1 MEESKKINSICEGE
15 TTKNRNND
23 KELTD
28 LDEVLKHE
36 LGEFGCFQLRNMVL
50 VALPIVMSAFMSE
63 YIFSSAAVSHRCRIP
78 ECGENNMFYDLKPD
92 WILNAVPETSAGISS
107 CQRFDP
113 LNIGINGTLDYCP
126 VSLFNKSIIVTCGT
140 FVYAEDKTVVSDFNL
155 GCQEWMRALPG
166 TFNSIG
172 TLLVLPII
180 GYLSDNFGRRMALI
194 ISVFNLALIGVI
206 RAFSVNYTMY
216 LSLQI
221 LQTTLGG
228 GTFSSAY
235 IFAAELVGPRYR
247 VVTSATCSSLFAVGQ
262 IILGSVAWLVT
273 PWRYM
278 ILVLHIPCFLIISYY
293 WILNESVRWLLSK
306 CKFEQAR
313 EVLEKVAKI
322 NKKHISEK
330 SMEGLFNLPKTTTT
344 VKDDSPSLFK
354 NIIQSPILLRRVC
367 TTPMWWITAT
377 FVYYGLSINS
387 TSLAGSKYLN
397 YILIS
402 AIDIPGNFTSLL
414 VLDKIGR
421 KATLSIAFFFS
432 AACNIAFVY
441 VPKDVYGIRLAVFLL
456 GKFGAAVT
464 MTSTYL
470 FTSELYP
477 TQYRHSLLGFSSMV
491 GRIGSIA
498 APLTPAL
505 MSYWHGIPSMMFG
518 CMGILSGILVLTQPE
533 TLGMKM
539 PNTLAEAEALGKSKS
554 KNNK

>member
-140 FVYAEDKTVVSDFNL
+140 FVYAEDKTVVSD
-155 GCQEWMRALPG
+155 
-166 TFNSIG
+166 
-172 TLLVLPII
+172 
-180 GYLSDNFGRRMALI
+180 
-194 ISVFNLALIGVI
+194 
-206 RAFSVNYTMY
+206 
-216 LSLQI
+216 
-221 LQTTLGG
+221 
-228 GTFSSAY
+228 
-235 IFAAELVGPRYR
+235 
-247 VVTSATCSSLFAVGQ
+247 
-262 IILGSVAWLVT
+262 
-273 PWRYM
+273 
-278 ILVLHIPCFLIISYY
+278 
-293 WILNESVRWLLSK
+293 
-306 CKFEQAR
+306 
-313 EVLEKVAKI
+313 
-322 NKKHISEK
+322 
-330 SMEGLFNLPKTTTT
+330 
-344 VKDDSPSLFK
+344 DDSPSLFK